1 MADWG
6 LLAGLGEGMKTF
18 GNAWSDKSTA
28 ELKER
33 LAKEREERAEQREI
47 AKEARLRKQE
57 ESTPAEHRIERDSDG
72 ATWRVPY
79 NKFGQPLGER
89 TLASAED
96 IKNYNFEDKKRQVSL
111 DKLVTDA
118 QYAKEKHEADIKY
131 RGALT
136 EAADARAYRSMN
148 PVPRTSSGRSGSSRT
163 SLDEVDDV
171 PNSSD
176 EINAMIAEN
185 SNLFKAHDIKN
196 DEAYRV
202 TEQVIK
208 TAREKGLDPVDLL
221 NKMLPAYI
229 DRNRGSKPAT
239 KPGVVKLGTPSR

>member
-6 LLAGLGEGMKTF
+6 LLAGLGEAMKGF

-79 NKFGQPLGER
+79 NKFDQPLGER
-89 TLASAED
+89 VLASAED
-96 IKNYNFEDKKRQVSL
+96 IKNYNYEDRKRQVSL
-111 DKLVTDA
+111 DNLVNQGLRAQEMHDA
-118 QYAKEKHEADIKY
+118 NMGYKRAATSAQEA
-131 RGALT
+131 L
-136 EAADARAYRSMN
+136 ADTRLNPRAR
-148 PVPRTSSGRSGSSRT
+148 PSSGRSGSSRT

-171 PNSSD
+171 PNSSE

-185 SNLFKAHDIKN
+185 SNLFKAQGIKN

>member
-6 LLAGLGEGMKTF
+6 LLAGLGEAMKGF

-33 LAKEREERAEQREI
+33 LAQEREARAEQREL
-47 AKEARLRKQE
+47 AKEERRRKQE

-89 TLASAED
+89 TLASAQD
-96 IKNYNFEDKKRQVSL
+96 IKDYNFEDKKRQLSL
-111 DKLVTDA
+111 DALVTDA
-118 QYAKEKHEADIKY
+118 QRSKEKHEADMKY

-148 PVPRTSSGRSGSSRT
+148 PAPRTSSGRGSSRT
-163 SLDEVDDV
+163 SLDKVDGPV
-171 PNSSD
+171 NESD
-176 EINAMIAEN
+176 LAQAMIKEYPD
-185 SNLFKAHDIKN
+185 LFKDTGLTTQEGFDYALESIRAAQRTGKDP
-196 DEAYRV
+196 V
-202 TEQVIK
+202 LV
-208 TAREKGLDPVDLL
+208 AREAIRLYQQRKKKAPQRSGG
-221 NKMLPAYI
+221 I
-229 DRNRGSKPAT
+229 
-239 KPGVVKLGTPSR
+239 KLGG

>member
-6 LLAGLGEGMKTF
+6 LLAGLGEAMKGF

-33 LAKEREERAEQREI
+33 LAREREDRAEQRAI

-79 NKFGQPLGER
+79 NKFGQSLGER
-89 TLASAED
+89 VLASAQD
-96 IKNYNFEDKKRQVSL
+96 IKDYNYEDEKRRVSL
-111 DKLVTDA
+111 DNLVGQGKRA
-118 QYAKEKHEADIKY
+118 QEMHEAILGYKK
-131 RGALT
+131 AAT
-136 EAADARAYRSMN
+136 ETQEARAETYLN
-148 PVPRTSSGRSGSSRT
+148 PRPRPSTGRGGSSRT

-202 TEQVIK
+202 AEQVIK

>member
-6 LLAGLGEGMKTF
+6 LLAGIGEAMKGF

-33 LAKEREERAEQREI
+33 LAREREDRAEQREI

-57 ESTPAEHRIERDSDG
+57 ESTPAEHRIQRDSDG

-89 TLASAED
+89 VLASAED
-96 IKNYNFEDKKRQVSL
+96 IKNYNYEDRKRQVSL

-118 QYAKEKHEADIKY
+118 QYAKEKHEADMGYK
-131 RGALT
+131 RAATSAQEAL
-136 EAADARAYRSMN
+136 ADTRLNPRAR
-148 PVPRTSSGRSGSSRT
+148 PSSGRSGSSRT
-163 SLDEVDDV
+163 SLDEVKDI

-239 KPGVVKLGTPSR
+239 KPGAVKLGTPSR

>member
-6 LLAGLGEGMKTF
+6 LLAGLGEAMKGF

-33 LAKEREERAEQREI
+33 LAREREDRAEQREI

-89 TLASAED
+89 VLASAQD
-96 IKNYNFEDKKRQVSL
+96 IKDYNYEDEKRRVSL
-111 DKLVTDA
+111 DNLVGQGKRA
-118 QYAKEKHEADIKY
+118 QEMHEAILGYKK
-131 RGALT
+131 AAT
-136 EAADARAYRSMN
+136 ETQEARAETYLN
-148 PVPRTSSGRSGSSRT
+148 PRPRPSTGRGGSSRT

>member
-6 LLAGLGEGMKTF
+6 LLAGLGEAMKGF
-18 GNAWSDKSTA
+18 GKAWSDKSTA

-33 LAKEREERAEQREI
+33 LAREREDRAEQREI

-57 ESTPAEHRIERDSDG
+57 ESTSAEHRIERDSDG

-148 PVPRTSSGRSGSSRT
+148 PVPRTSSGRTSRT
-163 SLDEVDDV
+163 
-171 PNSSD
+171 
-176 EINAMIAEN
+176 
-185 SNLFKAHDIKN
+185 H
-196 DEAYRV
+196 
-202 TEQVIK
+202 T
-208 TAREKGLDPVDLL
+208 G
-221 NKMLPAYI
+221 
-229 DRNRGSKPAT
+229 
-239 KPGVVKLGTPSR
+239 

>member
-6 LLAGLGEGMKTF
+6 LLAGLGEAMKGF

-33 LAKEREERAEQREI
+33 LAREREERANARED
-47 AKEARLRKQE
+47 AKEERRRKQE
-57 ESTPAEHRIERDSDG
+57 ESTPVTHKIERDSDG

-79 NKFGQPLGER
+79 NKFDQPLGER

-96 IKNYNFEDKKRQVSL
+96 IKNYNYQDNKRRVEL
-111 DKLVTDA
+111 DNLVAQGKRAQEMHDA
-118 QYAKEKHEADIKY
+118 NMRYK
-131 RGALT
+131 R
-136 EAADARAYRSMN
+136 AATATQEARAETYLN
-148 PVPRTSSGRSGSSRT
+148 PRARPSSGRSGSSRT